1 MSVAIAPNAE
11 YYLKFCHTVRD
22 CILGIESYNPVNQQ
36 IDNAIL
42 SSSIDVLLVP
52 QGAEYAAVCRGLQRC
67 SGLLPQVQA
76 LPVGPTAVSR
86 YLQNWVPIAAEHGI
100 PRGVLL
106 MGLCGSLNGNL
117 SVGQRALY
125 RSCSLNGVTDAQMFD
140 VELTTALSCTLAPQ
154 IQWVNGLTSDR
165 IICSAQEKQHLAQAT
180 GADVVDM
187 EGYAVLQALIPA
199 GIAVAM
205 LRVVSDDCHHD
216 LPDLNHAIDAM
227 GALQPL
233 PLVLGMLRQPIA
245 AIRLIRGSLQGLQ
258 QLEKLVYQLF
268 QS

>member
-1 MSVAIAPNAE
+1 
-11 YYLKFCHTVRD
+11 
-22 CILGIESYNPVNQQ
+22 VNQK

-42 SSSIDVLLVP
+42 SPRIDVLLVP
-52 QGAEYAAVCRGLQRC
+52 QGAEYATVCRGLQRC
-67 SGLLPQVQA
+67 SGPLPLVQA
-76 LPVGPTAVSR
+76 LPVGPLAVSR
-86 YLQNWVPIAAEHGI
+86 YLQNWVPVAAESGS
-100 PRGVLL
+100 PKRVLL

-117 SVGQRALY
+117 RVGQRALY
-125 RSCSLNGVTDAQMFD
+125 QSCSLNGDTEAQIFD
-140 VELTTALSCTLAPQ
+140 VELATALYRALEPQ

-187 EGYAVLQALIPA
+187 EGYATLQALTPA

-205 LRVVSDDCHHD
+205 LRVVSDDCHYD
-216 LPDLNHAIDAM
+216 LPDLNPAIDAT
-227 GALQPL
+227 GTLQPL
-233 PLVLGMLRQPIA
+233 PLALGMLRQPIA

-258 QLEKLVYQLF
+258 QLETLTYQLF